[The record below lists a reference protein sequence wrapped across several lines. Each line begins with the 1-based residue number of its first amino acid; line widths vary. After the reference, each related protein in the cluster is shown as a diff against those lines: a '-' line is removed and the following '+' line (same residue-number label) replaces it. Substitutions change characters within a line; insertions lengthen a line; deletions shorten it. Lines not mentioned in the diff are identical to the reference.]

1 MATIKKLKRK
11 YGEAY
16 QICFTHPET
25 KKTVRKVFRGNQV
38 DAMKVKNQIEAD
50 ISFGRFNIENKSNL
64 KVEYSWSA
72 LEKRYKDYSKA
83 NKSPKT
89 CKRESWV
96 FIAFNDFL
104 GEDIKIKDIS
114 NQTIELFRDHRLL
127 LNKKPA
133 SVALEMRHLKVVF
146 NMGIKWK
153 YCIEN
158 PVISVKQPKQDI
170 IKIRFLKESEIQD
183 LYKCIKNDDNY
194 DFLKL
199 VKAYLY
205 TGARRTEL
213 LPPLFSWD
221 SVLFNDKKILIK
233 GKRDLKRYISM
244 NNELYSILIEN
255 KKLGKEFPFEFKPSY
270 ATKKIQEY
278 YKLANI
284 RGANLHSLRKTFGSM
299 MLRKGIADI
308 FKVSKLLGHSS
319 VKTTEKYYV
328 DFIEEDYKDAVE
340 KLTEFY

>member
-16 QICFTHPET
+16 QICFTNPIT
-25 KKTVRKVFRGNQV
+25 KKTVRKVFRGNRI
-38 DAMKVKNQIEAD
+38 DAMKVKNKIVSD
-50 ISFGRFNIENKSNL
+50 ISFGKFNIDNKSNL
-64 KVEYSWSA
+64 KIEYSWFQ
-72 LEKRYKDYSKA
+72 LEKRYITHATA

-96 FIAFNDFL
+96 FIAFKEFL
-104 GEDIKIKDIS
+104 QSDIKLNDIT
-114 NQTIELFRDHRLL
+114 NNTIELFRDHRIL

-153 YCIEN
+153 YCTNN
-158 PVISVKQPKQDI
+158 PVIGVKQPKQDI
-170 IKIRFLKESEIQD
+170 IKIRFLEEEEIHK
-183 LYKCIKNDDNY
+183 LYKCIENDNNY
-194 DFLKL
+194 EFLKL

-213 LPPLFSWD
+213 LPPLFTWD

-233 GKRDLKRYISM
+233 GKRDLKRYLSM
-244 NNELYSILIEN
+244 NNELYQILIEN
-255 KKLGKEFPFEFKPSY
+255 KTKGKKYPFEFKPSY
-270 ATKKIQEY
+270 ATNKIQEY
-278 YKLANI
+278 YKLSNI
-284 RGANLHSLRKTFGSM
+284 KGANLHSLRKTFGSM